1 MVARSETDRLVKLKE
16 AASILGRTKWQ
27 VVGLIQQL
35 RIRGVKQKGRWY
47 VLQSELDD
55 FLDRTRRHAPGKE
68 MFDDRT
74 PN

>member
-55 FLDRTRRHAPGKE
+55 FLDRTRRHEPGKE